1 MANQVRCDG
10 IWTAEIGHWCLQ
22 VDDRFRWQVGNRGG
36 ANMFDAGKESGRE
49 QRFETIALLLAVRD
63 PGGIGIDEIDGFGRP
78 GRPTRIRSPCHG
90 T

>member
-1 MANQVRCDG
+1 
-10 IWTAEIGHWCLQ
+10 
-22 VDDRFRWQVGNRGG
+22 
-36 ANMFDAGKESGRE
+36 MFDAGKESGRE